1 MGVSSRICGTERG
14 CVAGGF
20 HLVQCEFD
28 SSLTFCDITEI
39 SGSQTFDA
47 HTSAFYGSDE
57 FKAKDAEASQFIT
70 SLQPYM
76 DGRPVT
82 LENMVRAML
91 YAN

>member
-1 MGVSSRICGTERG
+1 MQREY
-14 CVAGGF
+14 A
-20 HLVQCEFD
+20 
-28 SSLTFCDITEI
+28 SSLTFYGITEA

-57 FKAKDAEASQFIT
+57 FKAKDAEASQFLT

-82 LENMVRAML
+82 LENMVRAMS
-91 YAN
+91 YTN

>member
-1 MGVSSRICGTERG
+1 MQR
-14 CVAGGF
+14 
-20 HLVQCEFD
+20 EFD
-28 SSLTFCDITEI
+28 SSLTFCSITEA
-39 SGSQTFDA
+39 SWLQTFDA